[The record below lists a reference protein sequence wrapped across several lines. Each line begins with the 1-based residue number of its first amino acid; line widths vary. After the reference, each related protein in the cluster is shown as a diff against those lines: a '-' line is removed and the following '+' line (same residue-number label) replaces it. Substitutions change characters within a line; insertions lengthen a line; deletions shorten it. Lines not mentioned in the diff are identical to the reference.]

1 MVLDMVF
8 TKLFPSIG
16 IPFLEAARSTGS
28 MEGDWD
34 NRARLNAL
42 MAATGEA
49 DEKKAE
55 ASALRAL
62 ETRILKGIRLDDGCV
77 LEIGCGI
84 GNLLKPLSARAREV
98 HGVDISGEMLKQA
111 TERLAGHPNIV
122 VHKTDGRLG
131 MFPDKYFDFVRRI
144 HSLPKQIP
152 RVPVFPRGEPGTQ
165 TRWRVSIPSGRQ
177 KLSAMA
183 SPQGRDSP
191 RCGLYATRAQ
201 GESREIRFQGSR
213 DNGC

>member
-1 MVLDMVF
+1 
-8 TKLFPSIG
+8 
-16 IPFLEAARSTGS
+16 
-28 MEGDWD
+28 
-34 NRARLNAL
+34 

-62 ETRILKGIRLDDGCV
+62 ETRILKGIHLDDRCV

-84 GNLLKPLSARAREV
+84 GNLLRPLSARAREV

-131 MFPDKYFDFVRRI
+131 MFPDKYFDFVFSTGVFI
-144 HSLPKQIP
+144 HFPNKSLVYQYFQEVS
-152 RVPVFPRGEPGTQ
+152 RVLKPGGVFRFQVDGRSYL
-165 TRWRVSIPSGRQ
+165 RWRLHKGGTLRGVVFTQRELRENLEKFGFKVQEITGAES
-177 KLSAMA
+177 LDVWTTAVMA
-183 SPQGRDSP
+183 H
-191 RCGLYATRAQ
+191 
-201 GESREIRFQGSR
+201 
-213 DNGC
+213 